1 MEENGASYY
10 ELEPLYS
17 EAVSLAEKASN
28 PRLKA
33 TALNS
38 LAVLQETNGY
48 SEKSSKWSLSGST
61 ILCIQVLDIIIS
73 LKVMT

>member
-48 SEKSSKWSLSGST
+48 SEKSSK
-61 ILCIQVLDIIIS
+61 
-73 LKVMT
+73 